1 MANLSGYHDM
11 GVLQYAWNLGGN
23 TLTLVM
29 DGNDPDFTLVN
40 GGTMSN
46 GTFRVI
52 VMPTAYDGYGT
63 GIAWV
68 HFADM
73 NGRDGL
79 NLDLGTSVL
88 RMKNASG
95 NSKVCDFT
103 CNSPTNH
110 PVYSALKMEV
120 YGTFTPQGP
129 DGFNLLMMD
138 GSAINLSE
146 QSGTWNCHFTNAG
159 GNAGGDG
166 DNCKVAFDTGAT
178 VTIKFG
184 ERDLDVLSNSHE
196 YVALWATD
204 AVPDSSVT
212 FVIDDAIANDFQL
225 KRDNTGLKVH
235 KNLGSRVIIR

>member
-1 MANLSGYHDM
+1 
-11 GVLQYAWNLGGN
+11 
-23 TLTLVM
+23 
-29 DGNDPDFTLVN
+29 
-40 GGTMSN
+40 
-46 GTFRVI
+46 
-52 VMPTAYDGYGT
+52 
-63 GIAWV
+63 
-68 HFADM
+68 M

-110 PVYSALKMEV
+110 PVFSLQKMEV

-138 GSAINLSE
+138 GSAIDFSK
-146 QSGTWNCHFTNAG
+146 QSAPWNCHFTNAG
-159 GNAGGDG
+159 GNAGGEG
-166 DNCKVAFDTGAT
+166 DNCKVAFNTGAT
-178 VTIKFG
+178 VTIKLG
-184 ERDLDVLSNSHE
+184 ERDLDALSSSRE

-212 FVIDDAIANDFQL
+212 FILEEAIAETYKPIRNS
-225 KRDNTGLKVH
+225 TGLRIRR
-235 KNLGSRVIIR
+235 LIGTRMIIR